1 MKEHEEEDVIDL
13 WLPLQP
19 RAGKKD
25 KVQGKIHIRFL
36 YSCSAVSIL
45 TCAFHDRS
53 YYSILLLALYASA
66 YPYRCVWVSQ
76 ETKPTEDRGQQI
88 FFYDDYIDSFKTGY
102 SLSCITQFM
111 TTRRSSSNWFALVAC
126 AAT

>member
-1 MKEHEEEDVIDL
+1 VASSPAEGRQEG
-13 WLPLQP
+13 QS
-19 RAGKKD
+19 AGQD
-25 KVQGKIHIRFL
+25 PHSILVLLLGG
-36 YSCSAVSIL
+36 IL

-102 SLSCITQFM
+102 SSSFITIYDNTSFI
-111 TTRRSSSNWFALVAC
+111 
-126 AAT
+126 